1 MLKHVIVCQE
11 NNNSGQSQRKHHL
24 LIPAHDSSMTTGM
37 RVKDDMCETAIQE
50 SWMSGT
56 LDAMTEGVDT
66 TCQRQRDI
74 RVG

>member
-1 MLKHVIVCQE
+1 
-11 NNNSGQSQRKHHL
+11 
-24 LIPAHDSSMTTGM
+24 MTTGM